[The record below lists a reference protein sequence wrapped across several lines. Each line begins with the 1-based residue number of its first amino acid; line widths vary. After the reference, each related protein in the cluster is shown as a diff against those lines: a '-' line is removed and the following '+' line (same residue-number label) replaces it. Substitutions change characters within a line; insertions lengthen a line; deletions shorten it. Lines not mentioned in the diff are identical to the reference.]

1 MNYLWT
7 TLHVN
12 NLEKSLDFYEGFLG
26 LKLNKRY
33 MAGPGMVLA
42 FLGEGNTQIELVCAE
57 NTKCEGP
64 GKGLSMGFQV
74 ESLEDTLTLVEKKGI
89 PVSRGI
95 LQPNPHIRFFFVK
108 DPDGYE
114 IQFVEMIS

>member
-12 NLEKSLDFYEGFLG
+12 NLEESLDFYEGFLG
-26 LKLNKRY
+26 LRLNNRY
-33 MAGPGMVLA
+33 MAGPGMELA

-57 NTKCEGP
+57 NSKVEDA
-64 GKGLSMGFQV
+64 GKGISMGFQV
-74 ESLEDTLTLVEKKGI
+74 ESLEDTLDALEKKGI
-89 PVSRGI
+89 PVSKGI
-95 LQPNPHIRFFFVK
+95 IQPNPHIKFFFVK
-108 DPDGYE
+108 DTDGYE